1 MSNLPRGIYEKVPG
15 SKIYWIR
22 HADSAGKLHR
32 EKAGNISTATSLLAI
47 RRADK
52 LRGKLPEIK
61 NSKRLPFSELID
73 DAIKHSKSENDPYVT
88 HDFELRMDRIRPVFG
103 SRAAASITRRELV
116 DWMDKQASDREWKP
130 STYNRWRAA
139 FSLVFRVG
147 IENEK
152 ISRNPL
158 SGVRRKHEAND
169 RVRYLS
175 LEEEEKLA
183 AALSKTFPSYVP
195 VFVLSANTGMRWSEQ
210 LRARVGDYEPT
221 TKMLAVHQQKDR
233 NKPKIRYVP
242 LSKKGVEAYTQLAKG
257 KRSKAL
263 LCLNTEGTPMT
274 KVAYWFNP
282 AIKEA
287 GIEDYHWHDNR
298 HTACSR
304 WVMGGVPLA
313 AVAHY
318 AGHSTIQMTMRYSH
332 LVPKVNQ
339 AAVDAM
345 DAFYESGSGPETGTD
360 TRTDTGTTAG
370 FQEPAK

>member
-15 SKIYWIR
+15 SNIYWIR
-22 HADSAGKLHR
+22 YADLAGRLHR
-32 EKAGNISTATSLLAI
+32 EKAGNLSTATSLLAI

-61 NSKRLPFSELID
+61 NGKRLPFSELID
-73 DAIKHSKSENDPYVT
+73 DAVKHSKSENDEYVT
-88 HDFELRMDRIRPVFG
+88 HDFDVKMKRIRPVFG
-103 SRAAASITRRELV
+103 GRAADSITRRELV
-116 DWMDKQASDREWKP
+116 GWLDHEADTREWKA

-139 FSLVFRVG
+139 FSLVFRVA
-147 IENEK
+147 ITNEK

-158 SGVRRKHEAND
+158 SGMRRKHEAND

-175 LEEEEKLA
+175 LEEEEKLVTV
-183 AALSKTFPSYVP
+183 LSKRFPDYVP
-195 VFVLSANTGMRWSEQ
+195 LFVLSANTGMRKSEQ
-210 LRARVGDYEPT
+210 FRSRVGDFEPT
-221 TKMLAVHQQKDR
+221 TGMLAVHQQKDR
-233 NKPKIRYVP
+233 NRSKIRYVP
-242 LSKKGVEAYTQLAKG
+242 LSKKGVEAYKQLAKS
-257 KRSKAL
+257 KKSKAP
-263 LCLNTEGTPMT
+263 LCLNTEGTRMT
-274 KVAYWFNP
+274 DVTYWFKP
-282 AIKEA
+282 ALKEA

-313 AVAHY
+313 AVALY

-345 DAFYESGSGPETGTD
+345 DAFYENGSGAETGTD
-360 TRTDTGTTAG
+360 TRTDTGTLAG